1 MLPVGAD
8 PLAELTGG
16 GDSSAFPSSLPSH
29 AAALATRAS
38 PDGSYTIAV
47 VGVIEKLCPVPT
59 SMAAG
64 RGITLCS
71 GTWLFAGVPGARV
84 EELGPQA
91 PTTTAT
97 PIDAA
102 SRRWFR
108 MAV

>member
-8 PLAELTGG
+8 PVAALTGG
-16 GDSSAFPSSLPSH
+16 GDSSAFPSSRPSH

-47 VGVIEKLCPVPT
+47 VGVIEKLGPVPI
-59 SMAAG
+59 SMFAG
-64 RGITLCS
+64 RGTTLW
-71 GTWLFAGVPGARV
+71 GGAWLFAGVPGARR
-84 EELGPQA
+84 EGLGPQA

-102 SRRWFR
+102 SRR
-108 MAV
+108 